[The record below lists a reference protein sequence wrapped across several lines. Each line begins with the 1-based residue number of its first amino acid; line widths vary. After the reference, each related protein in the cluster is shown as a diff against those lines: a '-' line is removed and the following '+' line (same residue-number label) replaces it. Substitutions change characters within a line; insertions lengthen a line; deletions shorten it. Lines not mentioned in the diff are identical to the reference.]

1 MREAT
6 VAEHGVDLVEFEAHA
21 HVRNPVRHPVVRGR
35 PRASIGDERARSQ
48 RRITGRGVT
57 GPLDTWPGERAPGWP
72 ARDVAGRARG
82 QARPRVATRVL
93 DGDASVTTCV
103 SSAPPSA
110 SAPCALTGTVAQ
122 ELAARIAELS
132 RPAPV
137 LTRLP
142 PGAGPAV
149 YVTVRCGRWAQVPPA
164 LRRLHPRL
172 TWVVPTREYGV
183 LGQALV
189 RARRAD
195 GGHYVTRARALRP
208 CLQTLR
214 GGGAVGFE
222 FEALVGHGEE
232 VELFDEALRVDAL
245 PVRLARRCGR
255 PLVFVEARPAG
266 AGTIA
271 LHCHPPLHMA
281 DEDTAVLQQLCAR
294 IATAIDAAPTSWM
307 SDRPLWETTNAA
319 RRCWNQVFEALRY
332 HDQGGA
338 DPTALASLNRVF
350 RKVTRAGDAPLPE
363 LSPRTCGIEC
373 MELDLAALAS
383 LRRYHTRST
392 PKRESRVPLIAV
404 AHDDALY
411 VVDGQNRLN
420 RQLAQGMPKRRGHR
434 HPARRGGHRRLNPSA

>member
-1 MREAT
+1 M
-6 VAEHGVDLVEFEAHA
+6 
-21 HVRNPVRHPVVRGR
+21 
-35 PRASIGDERARSQ
+35 
-48 RRITGRGVT
+48 GRGVT
-57 GPLDTWPGERAPGWP
+57 GPLDTVGPGERALGGLLGMLPVALA
-72 ARDVAGRARG
+72 ARLGRAWPRG
-82 QARPRVATRVL
+82 VL
-93 DGDASVTTCV
+93 DERRVRDHLRLVRPALGER
-103 SSAPPSA
+103 PLR
-110 SAPCALTGTVAQ
+110 ALTGTVAQ
-122 ELAARIAELS
+122 ELAACIAELS
-132 RPAPV
+132 RPAPA
-137 LTRLP
+137 LTSLP
-142 PGAGPAV
+142 PGAGAAV

-373 MELDLAALAS
+373 VELDLAALAS

-392 PKRESRVPLIAV
+392 PKRESRMPLIAV

-420 RQLAQGMPKRRGHR
+420 RQLAQGMPQSAEVIVIR
-434 HPARRGGHRRLNPSA
+434 PVAGGTGG